1 MSLPVLAKELT
12 REPGLTAAAF
22 EIAGRRGSFVTS
34 PEDWKTATSGACS
47 PDPNVFKAF
56 WFVS

>member
-1 MSLPVLAKELT
+1 LT

-22 EIAGRRGSFVTS
+22 SIAGVRSFVVTS
-34 PEDWKTATSGACS
+34 PLDWKTATSGACS
-47 PDPNVFKAF
+47 PDPKVFTTF